1 MKICFIDN
9 TLFQYNSTDV
19 YSKNLR
25 GAETVLINLS
35 SSLNNLNHEIT
46 IINNCPKSEIINGI
60 RWINI
65 NNVITI
71 EDYDL
76 VISNGDCKLFKY
88 ANSKNK
94 ILFSHS
100 IQTIEKFLRKKQF
113 LSFIKYKP
121 KICFISKYHKLNR
134 SKLLYFFGSIH
145 LKWAVDKI
153 FQNAPLAKN
162 IDNNLAIFTSREG
175 RNQDLLIQIWKNHIY
190 SKNNKLKLLINSQ
203 NKENQKY
210 NIFNRIQQNQTTLIK
225 EMSKSRLFLI
235 PGHKA
240 ELFCLAAAE
249 ATEMC
254 IPIITLGYGCLTER
268 VINGK
273 TGYVAKN
280 EKDFA
285 DLTLTL
291 FNDDHLWQSM
301 RNYLIKNRSEI
312 NWANVANDLIR
323 QIHD

>member
-9 TLFQYNSTDV
+9 TIFQYNSSDV

-35 SSLNNLNHEIT
+35 NSLNNLNHKIT
-46 IINNCPKSEIINGI
+46 VINNCPKSEILNGV

-65 NNVITI
+65 NNITTI

-76 VISNGDCKLFKY
+76 VVSNGDCRLFKY

-121 KICFISKYHKLNR
+121 KICFISKYHKINR

-145 LKWAVDKI
+145 LRWAVDKI

-175 RNQDLLIQIWKNHIY
+175 RNQDLLIKIWKNHIY
-190 SKNNKLKLLINSQ
+190 SKNNNLKLLMNSQ
-203 NKENQKY
+203 NNENEKH
-210 NIFNRIQQNQTTLIK
+210 NIFNRIQQNQNELIK
-225 EMSKSRLFLI
+225 EMSQSRLFLI

-249 ATEMC
+249 ASEMC
-254 IPIITLGYGCLTER
+254 IPIVTLGYGCLTER

-273 TGYVAKN
+273 TGYIAKN

-291 FNDDHLWQSM
+291 FNDDHIWQSM
-301 RNYLIKNRSEI
+301 RNYLIKNRSKI
-312 NWANVANDLIR
+312 NWAQVANDLIR
-323 QIHD
+323 QIND